1 MSSTPLPPSDLPA
14 DQPAAPEVPAAPAV
28 SAEAGPATPD
38 APAPAAEPSGM
49 SPADCA
55 AELKQR
61 FPALFGGEPKP
72 LKLRIQTDIQER
84 APGVFTKT
92 ALSGFFRRYTHATA
106 YLIAVTKAQSRFDL
120 DGNPAGELSEEHRQI
135 AETELAR
142 RRAIVKER
150 REAEAQARRERAQLL
165 ADVEAGKVT
174 TEAYCAEKGMTAE
187 AFEALLVQA
196 RKEAAEPK
204 PEPRARGPRPG
215 QGPRRDRGDRADRG
229 GEQRPRGPR
238 AERAPRDGAAAAPA
252 DGAQSPARAERGDR
266 PPRADRPQGDRPRG
280 DRPSDRGPRRAD
292 GEQRPRG
299 ERADGRR
306 TDRQDRQDRPRHEG
320 APRRDHPADANA
332 PKSALALAL
341 EAAKAKSGG
350 KA

>member
-14 DQPAAPEVPAAPAV
+14 DQHAAPEVPAAPAV

-150 REAEAQARRERAQLL
+150 REARPVAGRCRSGQGDDRGLLRREGHDGRGLRGAAGPGPQGSGRAQAGA
-165 ADVEAGKVT
+165 
-174 TEAYCAEKGMTAE
+174 
-187 AFEALLVQA
+187 A
-196 RKEAAEPK
+196 R
-204 PEPRARGPRPG
+204 PRPAPG
-215 QGPRRDRGDRADRG
+215 SGP
-229 GEQRPRGPR
+229 
-238 AERAPRDGAAAAPA
+238 
-252 DGAQSPARAERGDR
+252 
-266 PPRADRPQGDRPRG
+266 
-280 DRPSDRGPRRAD
+280 PS
-292 GEQRPRG
+292 
-299 ERADGRR
+299 
-306 TDRQDRQDRPRHEG
+306 
-320 APRRDHPADANA
+320 
-332 PKSALALAL
+332 
-341 EAAKAKSGG
+341 
-350 KA
+350 